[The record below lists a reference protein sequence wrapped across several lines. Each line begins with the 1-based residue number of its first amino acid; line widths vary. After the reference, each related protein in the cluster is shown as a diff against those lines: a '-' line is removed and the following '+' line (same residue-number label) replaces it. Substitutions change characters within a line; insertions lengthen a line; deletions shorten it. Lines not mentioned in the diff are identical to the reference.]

1 MSHPESPM
9 TNEKHA
15 ERNSRRHFLQAAGAA
30 AVGGGWL
37 SAQAAS
43 KADPLPAQPAAKSAT
58 QTDFDVIVVGGGFS
72 GVTAARDLSK
82 NGYRTLLLE
91 ARNRLGG
98 RTFDT
103 HFGPHHVELG
113 GTWVHWTQPHVWN
126 EVTRYGLEIK
136 ETPGSAAEHMVVMVD
151 GKPTEFHVRDK
162 YEELVRGF
170 HVYFEESRLVWE
182 RPWDTHFRWREL
194 VERDSTTAAERLA
207 RVKLTA
213 LQRNVL
219 AAIVEGLAHCPLEQ
233 ASYVEMLRWFAL
245 PVHDVPTM
253 FDSEGKYQ
261 LKEGTG
267 ALIRRMAADGRAEIR
282 LSTPVKRIER
292 RNDVAIVT
300 PQSGPPISAKAVVLA
315 LPPRVLKDLEF
326 EPALSAG
333 KLAASRSGFTPS
345 GIKYY
350 AEVKGDLGK
359 INLMTT
365 AKDRLGL
372 ALTYANLPSST
383 LLAGFAPDARTLDGN
398 DEEDMQNALRT
409 LLPGAEVLACTS
421 YSWGQDPFAL
431 GTFSSF
437 APGQL
442 TRSFDELRRHEGR
455 VFMAGGD
462 LSEGWRGFIDGA
474 IGQGAVVARQVSEF
488 LAGRS

>member
-1 MSHPESPM
+1 MS
-9 TNEKHA
+9 NDK
-15 ERNSRRHFLQAAGAA
+15 ERAVQGSRRRFLQAAGLA
-30 AVGGGWL
+30 AVGGGL
-37 SAQAAS
+37 LGVESAANAA
-43 KADPLPAQPAAKSAT
+43 APPAAARSAT
-58 QTDFDVIVVGGGFS
+58 ATDVDVVVVGGGFS

-103 HFGPHHVELG
+103 LFGGHHVELG

-126 EVTRYGLEIK
+126 EVTRYGLGIK
-136 ETPGSAAEHMVVMVD
+136 ETPGSQAEHMVVMLD
-151 GKPTEFHVRDK
+151 GKPTEFAVRDR
-162 YEELVRGF
+162 YEELVQGF
-170 HVYFEESRLVWE
+170 HTYFGESRLVWE
-182 RPWDTHFRWREL
+182 RPWDTHFRWHEL
-194 VERDSTTAAERLA
+194 AERDATTAAERMQ

-219 AAIVEGLAHCPLEQ
+219 TAMVEGLAHCPLEQ

-245 PVHDVPTM
+245 PVHDVATM
-253 FDSEGKYQ
+253 FDSEGRYQ
-261 LKEGTG
+261 IKEGTG
-267 ALIRRMAADGRAEIR
+267 ALIRVMAADSRAEVR
-282 LSTPVKRIER
+282 LATPVRRIER
-292 RNDVAIVT
+292 RDDVVIVT
-300 PQSGPPISAKAVVLA
+300 PQTGPSISAKAVVLA

-326 EPALSAG
+326 APALSDG
-333 KLAASRSGFTPS
+333 KLAASRSGFTTS

-350 AEVKGDLGK
+350 VEVKGQLGNV
-359 INLMTT
+359 NLMTP

-372 ALTYANLPSST
+372 ALTYKSLPSST
-383 LLAGFAPDARTLDGN
+383 LLAGFAPNGKTLDGN
-398 DEEDMQNALRT
+398 DEEDMQSALRT
-409 LLPGAEVLACTS
+409 LLPDAEVLACTS
-421 YSWGQDPFAL
+421 YAWVQDPFAQ

-442 TRSFDELRRHEGR
+442 TSCFDELRRPEGR

-488 LAGRS
+488 LADNS

>member
-1 MSHPESPM
+1 MSHDKE
-9 TNEKHA
+9 HA
-15 ERNSRRHFLQAAGAA
+15 LQSSRRRFLQAASLA
-30 AVGGGWL
+30 AVGGGL
-37 SAQAAS
+37 LGAQGAAN
-43 KADPLPAQPAAKSAT
+43 AAAPTPQTAARAAT

-103 HFGPHHVELG
+103 HFGEHHVELG

-126 EVTRYGLEIK
+126 EVTCYGLEIK
-136 ETPGSAAEHMVVMVD
+136 ETPGATAEHMIVMVD
-151 GKPTEFHVRDK
+151 GKPTEFAVRDR
-162 YEELVRGF
+162 YEELVQGF
-170 HVYFEESRLVWE
+170 HKYFEESRLVWE
-182 RPWDTHFRWREL
+182 RPWDTHFRWREIT
-194 VERDSTTAAERLA
+194 ERDTTTAAERLA
-207 RVKLTA
+207 RVELTA

-219 AAIVEGLAHCPLEQ
+219 AAIIEGLAHCPLEQ

-253 FDSEGKYQ
+253 FDSEGRYQ
-261 LKEGTG
+261 IKEGTG
-267 ALIRRMAADGRAEIR
+267 ALIRRMAADGRADIK
-282 LSTPVKRIER
+282 LSTPVRRIER
-292 RNDVAIVT
+292 RDDVVIVT
-300 PQSGPPISAKAVVLA
+300 PQSGAPILAKAVVLA

-350 AEVKGDLGK
+350 VEVKGQLGNV
-359 INLMTT
+359 NLMSQT
-365 AKDRLGL
+365 KDRLGL
-372 ALTYANLPSST
+372 ALTYASLPSST
-383 LLAGFAPDARTLDGN
+383 LLVGFAPDGKTLDGN
-398 DEEDMQNALRT
+398 DEEDMQSALRP

-421 YSWGQDPFAL
+421 YSWTQDPFAL

-488 LAGRS
+488 LARGS

>member
-1 MSHPESPM
+1 MSNDNGHERES
-9 TNEKHA
+9 
-15 ERNSRRHFLQAAGAA
+15 SRRRFLQAAGLA
-30 AVGGGWL
+30 AVGGGLL
-37 SAQAAS
+37 SGQGAAH
-43 KADPLPAQPAAKSAT
+43 AAAATSQGAARSAT
-58 QTDFDVIVVGGGFS
+58 QTDYDVIVVGGGFS

-82 NGYRTLLLE
+82 SGHRTLLLE
-91 ARNRLGG
+91 ARNRIGG

-103 HFGPHHVELG
+103 HFGEQHVELG

-136 ETPGSAAEHMVVMVD
+136 ETPGATAEHMIVMVD
-151 GKPTEFHVRDK
+151 GKPTEFAVRDR
-162 YEELVRGF
+162 YEEIVQGF
-170 HVYFEESRLVWE
+170 HAYFAESRLLWE
-182 RPWDTHFRWREL
+182 RPWDTHFRWREIA
-194 VERDSTTAAERLA
+194 ERDATTAAEQMT

-213 LQRNVL
+213 LQRNL
-219 AAIVEGLAHCPLEQ
+219 LSAMIEGLAHCPLEQ

-253 FDSEGKYQ
+253 FDSEGRYQ
-261 LKEGTG
+261 IKEGTG
-267 ALIRRMAADGRAEIR
+267 ALIRRMAADGQAEIR

-292 RNDVAIVT
+292 RDDVVIVT
-300 PQSGPPISAKAVVLA
+300 PRSGPSISAKAVVLA

-326 EPALSAG
+326 TPALSEG
-333 KLAASRSGFTPS
+333 KLAASRSGFTRS

-350 AEVKGDLGK
+350 VEVKGRLGNV
-359 INLMTT
+359 NLMTQS
-365 AKDRLGL
+365 KDRLGL
-372 ALTYANLPSST
+372 ALTYASLPSST
-383 LLAGFAPDARTLDGN
+383 LLVGFAPDGTTLDGN
-398 DEEDMQNALRT
+398 DEEDMQSALRT

-421 YSWGQDPFAL
+421 YSWVQDPFAL

-474 IGQGAVVARQVSEF
+474 IGQGAVVARQVAEF
-488 LAGRS
+488 LAGQS